1 MEEWIVK
8 KRVNI
13 ILGVSIV
20 IIFFLGATFIPEYYI
35 KFKENKYINKI
46 TLISQ
51 EPNNNKISY
60 DIPIEDKLN
69 IISTKYNEN
78 LTPILVIQ
86 DEKYLKENDKN
97 LLPNLNEQI
106 KELIKI
112 STIPNILSY
121 NYEEEL
127 KEAKLYGLSDITNSN
142 NAVSIWSINF
152 SDNSTYDFTFDI
164 DAKDYKIYNMKI
176 CCKEINEMLY
186 KFKEQNDSLNYGKE
200 TIKYDNFINGYLK
213 YMEGKDI
220 YVDDMKSED
229 EFYLG
234 NIYIFYDKYKVD
246 INIDIQ
252 KRIFNKQEFYEF
264 SLNVLN
270 ENNENLENI
279 Y

>member
-1 MEEWIVK
+1 MK

-46 TLISQ
+46 ILISQ

-86 DEKYLKENDKN
+86 DEKYLKENDEN

-127 KEAKLYGLSDITNSN
+127 KEARLYSLSDITNSN

-200 TIKYDNFINGYLK
+200 TIKYDNFIDGYLK

-220 YVDDMKSED
+220 YVDDMKSEG
-229 EFYLG
+229 EFYLE
-234 NIYIFYDKYKVD
+234 NICIFYDKYKVD

-270 ENNENLENI
+270 ENLENI

>member
-1 MEEWIVK
+1 MK

-51 EPNNNKISY
+51 ETNNNKISY

-86 DEKYLKENDKN
+86 DEKYLKENDEN

-127 KEAKLYGLSDITNSN
+127 KEARLYGLSDITNAN

-200 TIKYDNFINGYLK
+200 TIKYDNFIDGYLK

-220 YVDDMKSED
+220 YVDDMKSEG
-229 EFYLG
+229 EFYLE
-234 NIYIFYDKYKVD
+234 NICIFYDKYKVD

-270 ENNENLENI
+270 ENLENI